1 MKNQGDRAS
10 AVRLCLTGEDRFF
23 VAVVLDLYSRR
34 VVGWSMQPT
43 MTAQLVMDALLI
55 MEVSMTLGENQSAF
69 KP

>member
-1 MKNQGDRAS
+1 
-10 AVRLCLTGEDRFF
+10 VRLCLTGEDRFF